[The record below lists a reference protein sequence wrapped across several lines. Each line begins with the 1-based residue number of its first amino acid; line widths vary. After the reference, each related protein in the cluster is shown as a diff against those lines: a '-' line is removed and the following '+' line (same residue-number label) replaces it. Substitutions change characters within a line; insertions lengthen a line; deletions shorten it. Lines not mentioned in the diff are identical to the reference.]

1 MPSNIQKVGSSINI
15 HKIGSSMLQQV
26 KHNYTHHPVKTLAIG
41 MGITF
46 LAPTVLPLAKPLAK
60 TLIKGGVTLYEKTK
74 VAIAETG
81 EVIGDIVAEAK
92 AEVATEQAKK
102 ATVAAGLMAAPTLNN
117 ESHHETQVN

>member
-1 MPSNIQKVGSSINI
+1 MTSNIQKVGSSLNI
-15 HKIGSSMLQQV
+15 QKVGSSMLQQV
-26 KHNYTHHPVKTLAIG
+26 KHNYTNHPLRTLAIG
-41 MGITF
+41 AGIAF

-60 TLIKGGVTLYEKTK
+60 TLIKGGVTLYEKSK

-102 ATVAAGLMAAPTLNN
+102 ATTAAGLMAAPTQNN
-117 ESHHETQVN
+117 ETHFEAEFK

>member
-1 MPSNIQKVGSSINI
+1 MTSNIQKVGSSLNI
-15 HKIGSSMLQQV
+15 QKVGTSMLQQV
-26 KHNYTHHPVKTLAIG
+26 KHNYTNHPLRTLAIG
-41 MGITF
+41 AGITF

-60 TLIKGGVTLYEKTK
+60 TLIKGGVTLYEKSK

-102 ATVAAGLMAAPTLNN
+102 ASVAAGLMAAPTTNT

>member
-1 MPSNIQKVGSSINI
+1 MPSNIQQAGSAIL
-15 HKIGSSMLQQV
+15 KQV
-26 KHNYTHHPVKTLAIG
+26 KHNYTHHPIKTLAIG
-41 MGITF
+41 TGIAF

-102 ATVAAGLMAAPTLNN
+102 ATVAAGLMAASTPNK